1 MCEKNGAG
9 GCGPA
14 KKRREVGLIMR
25 ANRLHHSAVEKRLKA
40 LGMHRSQHMLLMS
53 VSHSP
58 DNVSQKELA
67 ERLQITPAAVAMTL
81 KKLEASGYISRQADV
96 DDNRVNRITVSEKG
110 EKAVQI
116 SEDIFCSVDEAMF
129 EGISEAELT
138 AFIETMVKI
147 NNNLLALGAD
157 DGRGG
162 HVKRSNS

>member
-1 MCEKNGAG
+1 MQENKGAG

-14 KKRREVGLIMR
+14 KKRHEVGLIMR

-81 KKLEASGYISRQADV
+81 KKLESSGYISRRADT

-110 EKAVQI
+110 EEAVKL
-116 SEDIFCSVDEAMF
+116 SEEIFSAVDDAMF
-129 EGISEAELT
+129 EGISESELT
-138 AFIETMVKI
+138 AFIQIMEKI

-157 DGRGG
+157 DYRRDS
-162 HVKRSNS
+162 KR